1 MKQARTYGQYCGIAR
16 ALDLV
21 GERWALLVI
30 RELVLGP
37 KRFTDLR
44 AGLPGVATN
53 VLTDRLKQ
61 LERDGIVR
69 RRTLPPPAA
78 STVYE
83 LTDYGRELEPTL
95 LAFGRWGAKSLGPRD
110 PDRRVEPGWFYVALK
125 AFFQPEAAE
134 AIRATID
141 LGLAAERYTFRID
154 HGSLEISPGAPDA
167 SDLRLTTDPHTL
179 VRYLAGEAVSARAL
193 AAEGDSAL
201 LERLPAI
208 FAFAQSRSLSAS
220 TSAT

>member
-1 MKQARTYGQYCGIAR
+1 VKQARTYGQYCGIAR

-61 LERDGIVR
+61 LERDGVVQR
-69 RRTLPPPAA
+69 RVLPPPAA

-95 LAFGRWGAKSLGPRD
+95 LALGRWGAKRLGTRD
-110 PDRRVEPGWFYVALK
+110 PDRHVQPEWFCVALK
-125 AFFQPEAAE
+125 AFFQPEAARTL
-134 AIRATID
+134 RATID
-141 LGLAAERYTFRID
+141 LGLGHERYAVRID
-154 HGSLEISPGAPDA
+154 RGSLTISTGAPA
-167 SDLRLTTDPHTL
+167 SADLRLTTNPQAL
-179 VRYLAGEAVSARAL
+179 VEYLAGAGVPAHAL
-193 AAEGDSAL
+193 APEGDAAL
-201 LERLPAI
+201 LERLPTI
-208 FAFAQSRSLSAS
+208 FAFAQSRSRSAS

>member
-1 MKQARTYGQYCGIAR
+1 VKQARTYGQHCGIAR

-44 AGLPGVATN
+44 AGLSGVATN

-61 LERDGIVR
+61 LERDGVVR

-83 LTDYGRELEPTL
+83 LTEYGRELEPTL
-95 LAFGRWGAKSLGPRD
+95 LAFGRWGAKSLGPRGGKQLVR
-110 PDRRVEPGWFYVALK
+110 PEWFCVALK
-125 AFFQPEAAE
+125 AFFQPEAARGV
-134 AIRATID
+134 RATVD
-141 LGLAAERYTFRID
+141 LDLDGERFAVRID
-154 HGSLEISPGAPDA
+154 RGSLEISAGAPDA
-167 SDLRLTTDPHTL
+167 SELRLTTDPQTL
-179 VRYLAGEAVSARAL
+179 VRYLAGEGVPARAL
-193 AAEGDSAL
+193 AADGDGAL

-208 FAFAQSRSLSAS
+208 FAFAQSRLRSAS